1 MKKFKIANN
10 PFWKILKQTNKK
22 SLHRSS
28 LKIIKKIYISIHLQK
43 QLYEHTHASS
53 TRKETKKKKKGKNTR
68 YISNEKERKGR
79 KITERIAN
87 RSQTRSTERKPS
99 PRELLVAA
107 MDQHKTPV
115 YRYHRSIT
123 KLAREFWH
131 GGWVEIYANRSESVA
146 GVTITTPWEGLQF
159 WRQFNL
165 NRSCKRELWA
175 NVYRGNR
182 L

>member
-1 MKKFKIANN
+1 MLNDSE
-10 PFWKILKQTNKK
+10 TNKQEILAFSK
-22 SLHRSS
+22 NKYIYPYTFRNSFTNTHTRQIHAS
-28 LKIIKKIYISIHLQK
+28 KKQKKIEKHAVYI
-43 QLYEHTHASS
+43 
-53 TRKETKKKKKGKNTR
+53 
-68 YISNEKERKGR
+68 ERKGTQR
-79 KITERIAN
+79 KKNHRENCKQVAN
-87 RSQTRSTERKPS
+87 KINRAES
-99 PRELLVAA
+99 LVAA

>member
-10 PFWKILKQTNKK
+10 PCWKILKQTNKK
-22 SLHRSS
+22 SLHS
-28 LKIIKKIYISIHLQK
+28 LKINIYI
-43 QLYEHTHASS
+43 HTPSETALRTH
-53 TRKETKKKKKGKNTR
+53 TRVKYTRQRNKKKMEKHAV
-68 YISNEKERKGR
+68 YIERKGTQR
-79 KITERIAN
+79 KKNHRENCKQVAN
-87 RSQTRSTERKPS
+87 KINRAES
-99 PRELLVAA
+99 LVAA